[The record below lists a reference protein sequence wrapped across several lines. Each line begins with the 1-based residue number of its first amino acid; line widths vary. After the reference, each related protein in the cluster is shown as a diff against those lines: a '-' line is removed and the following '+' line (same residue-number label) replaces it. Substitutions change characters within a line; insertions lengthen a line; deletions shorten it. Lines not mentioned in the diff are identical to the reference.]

1 MSQESDEKK
10 INDKNNI
17 LKRQISA
24 DDEEYKLTTVNL
36 NKLNNNNNDITLD
49 SINDSNFL
57 NTTPL
62 NTTNNNI
69 IRNDSFC
76 STKQL
81 AGTTFEEASSSSLP
95 SLIVSS
101 TKKKKV
107 VFKDV
112 NLYLFDRT
120 QGFQSIP
127 SDTYQTSITLGMNY
141 KHSHIEKFE
150 TLDDYFKFKRRVHLN
165 KLEKELNQVTNE
177 NEELDNE
184 DKDYINKIN
193 EILNKKNVYENDIN
207 IDLPISSDVFCPIL
221 SPNERINKLAEF
233 GYSTSDLDLTESNE
247 ILDIK
252 QARIVNV
259 GCKCKQMNMVCGENG
274 IQCQLDKTRFPC
286 ECTLKKC
293 KNPNG
298 IKRFD
303 QKTVVK
309 HRMTVLSNQNND
321 VKSNFTKNEI
331 DQSTDS
337 PLLGSS
343 IVATPD
349 IKRKRRKRN
358 SGSYPDY
365 SKRRKKP
372 NVKSV
377 NSPSTKKN
385 ADKTIIVGN
394 NISIT
399 TSNLNS
405 NDLNSKT
412 NQTEPIKQIDVNI
425 MKN

>member
-1 MSQESDEKK
+1 M
-10 INDKNNI
+10 
-17 LKRQISA
+17 
-24 DDEEYKLTTVNL
+24 
-36 NKLNNNNNDITLD
+36 
-49 SINDSNFL
+49 
-57 NTTPL
+57 
-62 NTTNNNI
+62 
-69 IRNDSFC
+69 
-76 STKQL
+76 
-81 AGTTFEEASSSSLP
+81 P

-150 TLDDYFKFKRRVHLN
+150 TLDDYFKFKRSVHLN

-274 IQCQLDKTRFPC
+274 DLCSCAANGIQCQLDKTRFPC

-321 VKSNFTKNEI
+321 TKSNFVKNEI

-385 ADKTIIVGN
+385 ADKTSLIKMT
-394 NISIT
+394 IT
-399 TSNLNS
+399 LLMIPSRLLPNS
-405 NDLNSKT
+405 
-412 NQTEPIKQIDVNI
+412 VNPQ
-425 MKN
+425 